1 MHMPPIFHL
10 WRDPGSWFTLAKC
23 MKNICG
29 KVAFYIKMQINYLH
43 FNLKCHSSVGVF
55 HTFFLVSPE
64 QNNGRKWVKH
74 FSTTQECCYPHPY
87 FQNHFAGPGHQNGLK
102 VIFRIESNLLIE
114 SGKIK
119 TGFQNIKCGVPKGS
133 ILGPLLF
140 RTYINSLY
148 RASNFLHRIVFADD
162 TNPFF
167 LIKTSRICLEQIV

>member
-1 MHMPPIFHL
+1 MPLFRRCFSHIF
-10 WRDPGSWFTLAKC
+10 PGFSRTERWTE
-23 MKNICG
+23 M
-29 KVAFYIKMQINYLH
+29 
-43 FNLKCHSSVGVF
+43 SE
-55 HTFFLVSPE
+55 T
-64 QNNGRKWVKH
+64 